1 MTARSQKGKKDM
13 KKTIIV
19 MSLAA
24 LAVLV
29 SCSGRRESADSKK
42 NRELFQKLFTVE
54 EGLEW
59 AKTSDV
65 VLMDK
70 DGCVSGKALWE
81 AFYEASTHGKPASV
95 LMAHYMT
102 IEKEKMSEEYYEQ
115 VKDEYPKLSITLLEY
130 DGVEYT
136 MKQRDCAKEYTGT
149 GTVYKHLKHFTG
161 EAPTEY
167 AKTQYDSYNFYEL
180 LDDPTL
186 TYEEILAASLS
197 SYAPSQI
204 REYPIYMEYIGKK
217 K

>member
-1 MTARSQKGKKDM
+1 M
-13 KKTIIV
+13 KKAIIV

-65 VLMDK
+65 VLMDN
-70 DGCVSGKALWE
+70 DGCISGKALWE
-81 AFYEASTHGKPASV
+81 AFFETSTNGKPASV

-102 IEKEKMSEEYYEQ
+102 LNKERMAEEYYEQ
-115 VKDEYPKLSITLLEY
+115 IKDEYPKLSITLLEY

-136 MKQRDCAKEYTGT
+136 IRQRDCAKEYTGKNPT
-149 GTVYKHLKHFTG
+149 YKYLVHFTG
-161 EAPTEY
+161 EAPTEF
-167 AKTQYDSYNFYEL
+167 AKTQYDSYSFYVL
-180 LDDPTL
+180 LDDATL
-186 TYEEILAASLS
+186 TWEEVLAAGLS
-197 SYAPSQI
+197 SYSADQI
-204 REYPIYMEYIGKK
+204 RNNPIYMEYIGKK